1 MLSKATN
8 AWRRLL
14 RDESG
19 QNMIEYALV
28 AALIALGAI
37 VAMQGVA
44 TSLSTAFS
52 KSVEPPGR
60 VCKLGFRSRI
70 RRGRAMPQARPL
82 RKQLSGY
89 T

>member
-1 MLSKATN
+1 MLSKATY

-37 VAMQGVA
+37 VAMQGLA

-52 KSVEPPGR
+52 KVSSHLDASV
-60 VCKLGFRSRI
+60 
-70 RRGRAMPQARPL
+70 
-82 RKQLSGY
+82 

>member
-1 MLSKATN
+1 MRETGGHEKLTAGSRRSEGRRCMLSKATN

-52 KSVEPPGR
+52 KVSSHLNASV
-60 VCKLGFRSRI
+60 
-70 RRGRAMPQARPL
+70 
-82 RKQLSGY
+82 